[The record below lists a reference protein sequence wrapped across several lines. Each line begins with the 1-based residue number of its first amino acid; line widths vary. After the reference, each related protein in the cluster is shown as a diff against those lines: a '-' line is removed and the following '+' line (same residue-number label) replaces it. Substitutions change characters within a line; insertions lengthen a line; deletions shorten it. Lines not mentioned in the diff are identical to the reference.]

1 MADKKITLELMKLYR
16 TYADRLTISANL
28 SAILHRARDI
38 KASGNEIEI
47 AVRSMLNELLP
58 LKYKISN
65 GHIIDQDLNVSKQ
78 YDLIIAEHIDHNPIA
93 HFNDTTELF
102 FYESIYLTGEIKA
115 TWNLKNLHDSMAS
128 IKDLK
133 SRLKRKGIDNK
144 TLISGNQEVQLDVEL
159 TKNPI
164 RNPLFNFVFAIKEDA
179 DFHKFKE
186 IYKVDETLKFQPNIT
201 VILNRGIFILVSK
214 CDLES
219 GKLTVQLYPEYVTD
233 FSSVVW
239 KFIDYSDGGRNLA
252 YLLFCISQHLN
263 NVILE
268 KPPYLKYSASLLE
281 LDIENLLDLDE
292 L

>member
-1 MADKKITLELMKLYR
+1 M
-16 TYADRLTISANL
+16 
-28 SAILHRARDI
+28 
-38 KASGNEIEI
+38 
-47 AVRSMLNELLP
+47 
-58 LKYKISN
+58 
-65 GHIIDQDLNVSKQ
+65 
-78 YDLIIAEHIDHNPIA
+78 
-93 HFNDTTELF
+93 
-102 FYESIYLTGEIKA
+102 
-115 TWNLKNLHDSMAS
+115 
-128 IKDLK
+128 
-133 SRLKRKGIDNK
+133 
-144 TLISGNQEVQLDVEL
+144 

>member
-1 MADKKITLELMKLYR
+1 MADKKITLELMKLYQ
-16 TYADRLTISANL
+16 TYADRLTISASL
-28 SAILHRARDI
+28 SSILHRARDI

-47 AVRSMLNELLP
+47 AVRSMLSELLP

-78 YDLIIAEHIDHNPIA
+78 YDLIISEHIDHNPIA
-93 HFNDTTELF
+93 HFNDSTELF

-115 TWNLKNLHDSMAS
+115 TWNLKNLEDSMTS
-128 IKDLK
+128 IADLK
-133 SRLKRKGIDNK
+133 DRLFRKGIDSK

-164 RNPLFNFVFAIKEDA
+164 RNPLFNFAFAIKEDS
-179 DFHKFKE
+179 DFHKFKNL
-186 IYKVDETLKFQPNIT
+186 YKLDHTLKFQPNIT
-201 VILNRGIFILVSK
+201 VILNRGIFVLVNK
-214 CDLES
+214 EDLQS
-219 GKLTVQLYPEYVTD
+219 NKLTVQLYPEYITD
-233 FSSVVW
+233 LSSVEW
-239 KFIDYSDGGRNLA
+239 KFIDCAQGGRNLA

-268 KPPYLKYSASLLE
+268 KPPYLKYSTS
-281 LDIENLLDLDE
+281 LLDLDTESLLDLNE

>member
-1 MADKKITLELMKLYR
+1 MADKKITLELMKLYQ

-28 SAILHRARDI
+28 SSILHRARDI

-47 AVRSMLNELLP
+47 AVRSMLSELLP

-65 GHIIDQDLNVSKQ
+65 GHIIDQNLNVSKQ
-78 YDLIIAEHIDHNPIA
+78 YDLIISEHIDHNPIA

-115 TWNLKNLHDSMAS
+115 TWNIKNLKDTFAS
-128 IKDLK
+128 ITDLK
-133 SRLKRKGIDNK
+133 GRLKRKGIDSK
-144 TLISGNQEVQLDVEL
+144 TLLSGNQEVQLDVEL

-164 RNPLFNFVFAIKEDA
+164 RNPLFNFVFAIKEDT

-186 IYKVDETLKFQPNIT
+186 LYKVDESLRFQPNMT
-201 VILNRGIFILVSK
+201 VILNRGIFILVNKS
-214 CDLES
+214 DLEI
-219 GKLTVQLYPEYVTD
+219 GKLTVHLYPEYITD
-233 FSSVVW
+233 FSSVAW
-239 KFIDYSDGGRNLA
+239 KFIDCSQGGRNLA

-281 LDIENLLDLDE
+281 LDVENLLDLNE